1 MRQYRCVMCDNK
13 FEAKDNEEVYKCPKC
28 RERFVELIDGPPLKG
43 KQWGSKS
50 FSVR

>member
-1 MRQYRCVMCDNK
+1 MCDNK
-13 FEAKDNEEVYKCPKC
+13 FETEDKEVVYKCPQC

-50 FSVR
+50 FSVK